1 MTPYSSPLHNLEDV
15 ALLILCK
22 PQSVSTL
29 KTFLGN
35 WAIACR
41 EGAVDQKSVALQA
54 FKFVIPWKGIPWYH
68 ALEGQGTSML
78 PIGNSSTHCS
88 QRVALGCM
96 GTVNVCNH

>member
-29 KTFLGN
+29 RTFLGN

-54 FKFVIPWKGIPWYH
+54 FKFVIPCTRRARDINAADWKLKYS
-68 ALEGQGTSML
+68 LFTEGSTWMH
-78 PIGNSSTHCS
+78 GNSE
-88 QRVALGCM
+88 RV
-96 GTVNVCNH
+96 